1 MSTSRGILPSYL
13 GLCWCNPLCFSFG
26 VDFSYAL
33 ELCLNYIITLKNML
47 SSRGTVCLNCSSPAS
62 FFISTKMV
70 STSNYLRRRRWTKGR
85 GWKILSRSKQPA
97 AAAKQKGSAGAS
109 SSKRAAAA
117 AAAAAVAKQ
126 QLQHSKAE
134 SSSSSSSG
142 SSSWLQQQQQ
152 QQQQQQST
160 KAHTSLPSTTLGFRS
175 DSGGCADEVERG
187 WRLVMA
193 EGKERKRQQKAPTQA
208 MHNHPSNSSQQIS
221 SSSKQ

>member
-1 MSTSRGILPSYL
+1 MRALWRHRKLAVQAAYILVPTSRMSTSRGILPSYL

-97 AAAKQKGSAGAS
+97 AAAAE
-109 SSKRAAAA
+109 
-117 AAAAAVAKQ
+117 Q
-126 QLQHSKAE
+126 QTSN
-134 SSSSSSSG
+134 STSSG
-142 SSSWLQQQQQ
+142 CVKGKRRGKPNEGNKKQRDRTPLEN
-152 QQQQQQST
+152 
-160 KAHTSLPSTTLGFRS
+160 LGRP
-175 DSGGCADEVERG
+175 
-187 WRLVMA
+187 RLVLV
-193 EGKERKRQQKAPTQA
+193 
-208 MHNHPSNSSQQIS
+208 
-221 SSSKQ
+221 